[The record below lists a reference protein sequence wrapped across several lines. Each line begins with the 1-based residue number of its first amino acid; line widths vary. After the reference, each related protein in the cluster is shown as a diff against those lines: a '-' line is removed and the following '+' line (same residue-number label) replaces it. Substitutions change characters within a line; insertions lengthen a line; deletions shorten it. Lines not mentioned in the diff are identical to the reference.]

1 MSKTSSKNA
10 KVDYVLGS
18 GASGAR
24 TDVTKDI
31 LPKLASKTPPKVIYT
46 GPWANSKFL
55 DDIEKNNKAKG
66 NKKIFWVFGENDVD
80 KQKANSRSIRTG
92 SANQASVLNG
102 RTHKEY
108 NEYAVGV
115 VTTKYGAGPLSESFK
130 QSLEDLYNTAAKNPD
145 AVFIVPATFDK
156 QGNLSQVNIG
166 TGIAANSLA
175 PESVKEMTDAIQTVL
190 SNIAQGIREPVPD
203 IVLKPKTTQIKE
215 TTPIKQQLPAK
226 KIATKEEREKTELI
240 SPKPIPVPTQL
251 DVPLERPVP
260 MNVPLKTSIKGKKN
274 TEQPVLLTS
283 QSKNNAKSINKSV
296 GSELWHKIKK
306 NPWKAIGVVLLAAV
320 WPIGTAVAGTIM
332 AGVMVKSVYDSR
344 VNKQSNKAELH
355 SPASSRQSIPHR
367 KQRSPISPPL
377 TPNMNKGHNKSKSG
391 GERMR

>member
-18 GASGAR
+18 GANGAR

-55 DDIEKNNKAKG
+55 DDIEKNNKTKG

-80 KQKANSRSIRTG
+80 KQKANSPGIRTG

-130 QSLEDLYNTAAKNPD
+130 QSLEDLYDTAAKNPD

-283 QSKNNAKSINKSV
+283 QSKSNAKSINKSV
-296 GSELWHKIKK
+296 GAELWHKIKK

-320 WPIGTAVAGTIM
+320 WPIGTVAAGTIM

-344 VNKQSNKAELH
+344 VNKQSSKAELH
-355 SPASSRQSIPHR
+355 SPASSLQSIPNR
-367 KQRSPISPPL
+367 KQRSQISPPL

>member
-1 MSKTSSKNA
+1 MSKTSSKKA

-55 DDIEKNNKAKG
+55 DDIEKNNKTKG

-80 KQKANSRSIRTG
+80 KQKANSPGIRTG

-130 QSLEDLYNTAAKNPD
+130 QSLEDLYDIAAKNPD

-215 TTPIKQQLPAK
+215 TTPIKQQVPAK

-251 DVPLERPVP
+251 GVPLERPVP
-260 MNVPLKTSIKGKKN
+260 MNAHLKTSIKGKKN

-283 QSKNNAKSINKSV
+283 QSKSNAKSINKSV
-296 GSELWHKIKK
+296 GAELWHKIKK

-320 WPIGTAVAGTIM
+320 WPIGTVAAGTIM

-344 VNKQSNKAELH
+344 VNKQSSKAELH
-355 SPASSRQSIPHR
+355 SPASSLQSIPNR
-367 KQRSPISPPL
+367 KQRSQISPPL

>member
-1 MSKTSSKNA
+1 MSKTSSKKA

-55 DDIEKNNKAKG
+55 DDIEKNNKTKG

-102 RTHKEY
+102 RAHKEY
-108 NEYAVGV
+108 NEYTVGV
-115 VTTKYGAGPLSESFK
+115 VTTKYGPGPLSESFK
-130 QSLEDLYNTAAKNPD
+130 QSLEDLYDIAAKNPD

-215 TTPIKQQLPAK
+215 TTPIKQQVPAK

-260 MNVPLKTSIKGKKN
+260 MNAHLKASIKGKKN

-283 QSKNNAKSINKSV
+283 QSKSNAKSINKSV
-296 GSELWHKIKK
+296 GAELWHKIKK

-320 WPIGTAVAGTIM
+320 WPIGTVAAGTIM

-344 VNKQSNKAELH
+344 VNKQSSKADLH
-355 SPASSRQSIPHR
+355 SPLLLVSLFPTVSNVHKYHHLLRLI
-367 KQRSPISPPL
+367 
-377 TPNMNKGHNKSKSG
+377 
-391 GERMR
+391 

>member
-1 MSKTSSKNA
+1 MSKTSSKKA

-55 DDIEKNNKAKG
+55 DDIEKNNKTKG

-80 KQKANSRSIRTG
+80 KQKANSLGIRTG

-130 QSLEDLYNTAAKNPD
+130 QSLEDLYDTAAKNPD

-283 QSKNNAKSINKSV
+283 QSKSNAKSINKSV
-296 GSELWHKIKK
+296 GAELWHKIKK

-320 WPIGTAVAGTIM
+320 WPIGTVAAGTIM

-344 VNKQSNKAELH
+344 VNKQSSKAELH
-355 SPASSRQSIPHR
+355 SPVSSRQSIPHR
-367 KQRSPISPPL
+367 KQRSQISPPP

-391 GERMR
+391 GEHMR

>member
-55 DDIEKNNKAKG
+55 DDIEKNNKTKG

-80 KQKANSRSIRTG
+80 KQKANSPDIRTG

-108 NEYAVGV
+108 NEYTVGV

-130 QSLEDLYNTAAKNPD
+130 QSLEDLYDTAAKNPD

-240 SPKPIPVPTQL
+240 SSKPIPVPTQL

-283 QSKNNAKSINKSV
+283 QSKSNAKSINKSV
-296 GSELWHKIKK
+296 GAELWHKIKK

-320 WPIGTAVAGTIM
+320 WPIGTVAAGTIM

-344 VNKQSNKAELH
+344 VNKQSSKAELH
-355 SPASSRQSIPHR
+355 SPVSSRQSIPHR
-367 KQRSPISPPL
+367 KQRSQISPPP

-391 GERMR
+391 GEHMR